1 MCIRDSVF
9 PAIAVAQTLQ
19 KEGWEICWLGTKDR
33 MEAQLV
39 PKHGI
44 PIRFIQISGLRGK
57 GIKALLGAPFAILR
71 AVLQARKIIKGAA
84 ASNSGTRRSDSR
96 HAACLLPGKI
106 QFKAAAVKACFVVF
120 IF

>member
-1 MCIRDSVF
+1 
-9 PAIAVAQTLQ
+9 
-19 KEGWEICWLGTKDR
+19 

-71 AVLQARKIIKGAA
+71 AVLQARKIIQEYQPNAVLGMGVMYQALA
-84 ASNSGTRRSDSR
+84 VSR
-96 HAACLLPGKI
+96 QNFVACQLFYMNKMP
-106 QFKAAAVKACFVVF
+106 
-120 IF
+120 